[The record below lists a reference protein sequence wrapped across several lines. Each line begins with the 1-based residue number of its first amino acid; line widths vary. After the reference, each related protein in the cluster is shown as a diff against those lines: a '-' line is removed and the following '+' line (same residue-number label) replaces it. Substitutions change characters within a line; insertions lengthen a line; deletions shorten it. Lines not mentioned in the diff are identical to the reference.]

1 MKTLADL
8 DHVLSEPGDD
18 LVADLSRLRGDIVVL
33 GAAGKL
39 GPSLIELACRGIA
52 AAGTGAKVHAV
63 SRFSRGDLADR
74 LERAGAGVIRADIT
88 DDQALATLPDAENVI
103 FLVGSKFG
111 TQGNESATWATNTYL
126 PGRVAERYSAAKI
139 VALST
144 GNVYP
149 LSPVTS
155 GGSTEDDPV
164 GPVGDYAMSCL
175 GRERILTHFAKTN
188 QTRLALIRLN
198 YAVELQYG
206 VLVDLATKIKNGKP
220 VDLTTGF
227 ANVVWQGYCNEV
239 VLRSLHHAD
248 PSPFILNLTGP
259 ETLSIRRAAAKL
271 AARMGLEVTYTGS
284 EADTALLSDATKCH
298 RLFGYPNV
306 PLDQVIEWTADWVA
320 AGGALLGKP
329 TKFETRDGKF

>member
-8 DHVLSEPGDD
+8 DNALSEPGDD

-63 SRFSRGDLADR
+63 SRFSRGELAER
-74 LERAGAGVIRADIT
+74 LERAGADVIRADIT

-111 TQGNESATWATNTYL
+111 TQDNESATWATNTYL

-188 QTRLALIRLN
+188 QTPLALIRLN

-206 VLVDLATKIKNGKP
+206 VLVDLATKIKNGEP
-220 VDLTTGF
+220 VDVTTGF

-239 VLRSLHHAD
+239 ILRSLHHAD

-259 ETLSIRRAAAKL
+259 ETLSIRRTAAKL

-284 EADTALLSDATKCH
+284 EADTALLSDASKCH

-320 AGGALLGKP
+320 AGGAMLGKP
-329 TKFETRDGKF
+329 THFETRDGKF

>member
-8 DHVLSEPGDD
+8 DHALSEPGED

-63 SRFSRGDLADR
+63 SRFSRGELADR
-74 LERAGAGVIRADIT
+74 LERAGAAVIRADIT

-175 GRERILTHFAKTN
+175 GRERILTHFARTN
-188 QTRLALIRLN
+188 QTKLALIRLN

-206 VLVDLATKIKNGKP
+206 VLVDLATKIKNGEP

-239 VLRSLHHAD
+239 ILRSLHHAD
-248 PSPFILNLTGP
+248 TSPFILNLTGP

-320 AGGALLGKP
+320 AGGAMLGKP
-329 TKFETRDGKF
+329 THFETRDGKF